1 MDPIGIF
8 FLVMAVTF
16 IVPILLSRLRIPQ
29 VTALMIGG
37 AVLGANGI
45 GMLPNSEA
53 IVFLAQIGL
62 VFLLFTI
69 GLQFSPSSFH
79 NVKKDAGLF
88 ALFNGGLP
96 FAAGY
101 FSGQWLGLPVYSSLA
116 LGAVYAAS
124 CIATVSGALDELKL
138 ASSRF
143 GAAIIVGLILIDGIS
158 LLIFGVVT
166 QASVGGFSSML
177 GNVFLTVVFL
187 YASLRLVPFV
197 HRLVHAH
204 YFSSDFEEEMRLAL
218 LVLSVIVFIAG
229 LLGMQ
234 PILGAFFAGLALSG
248 VFKTRLMHAK
258 IHALAYG
265 FLVPFFFIYAGMQAD
280 LSALFSPSSLDVI
293 LLVNISLITTKII
306 GGFAAGILSGFSYRE
321 SVALGFLSL
330 PQLSATLAM
339 MAAGVYIGIFSQDLL
354 TATLIMS
361 VVTVLGGPFVA
372 VALMKGQKKKKK
384 QSRR

>member
-16 IVPILLSRLRIPQ
+16 LVPAILARFRIPQ

-37 AVLGANGI
+37 AVLGANGLGI
-45 GMLPNSEA
+45 LPDSEA

-69 GLQFSPSSFH
+69 GLRFSPSAFH
-79 NVKKDAGLF
+79 NVKKDSGLF

-101 FSGQWLGLPVYSSLA
+101 VSGQWLGLSFYPSLA
-116 LGAVYAAS
+116 LGSVYAAS
-124 CIATVSGALDELKL
+124 CIATVSGTLDELKL

-166 QASVGGFSSML
+166 QATVGGLSSTL
-177 GNVFLTVVFL
+177 GNIALTAVFL
-187 YASLRLVPFV
+187 YASLKLVPFV

-218 LVLSVIVFIAG
+218 LVLSVIVFVSG

-248 VFKTRLMHAK
+248 VFKTRLMHEK

-265 FLVPFFFIYAGMQAD
+265 FLVPFFFIYAGMQSD
-280 LSALFSPSSLDVI
+280 LSALLSPSALDVI
-293 LLVNISLITTKII
+293 ILVNVGLIASKLL
-306 GGFAAGILSGFSYRE
+306 GGFVAGALSGFSFRE
-321 SVALGFLSL
+321 SVAMGFLSL

-354 TATLIMS
+354 TATLILS
-361 VVTVLGGPFVA
+361 VVTVLGGPFA
-372 VALMKGQKKKKK
+372 AAALLKGRKKRK
-384 QSRR
+384 